1 MKTISKIAAI
11 ALVAVAVVGVNT
23 ASAQTTAE
31 LMAAIAKLQAQI
43 ATLSGTPSTT
53 PAPAAAVTFSTNLT
67 VGSKGAD
74 VTALQNFLIGKGYN
88 TLATGYFG
96 PMTKAALAAYQ
107 TAKGITPAVGYFGP
121 LTRAAVN
128 GEAAV
133 VVPPTT
139 TPTTTTSGKLEGG
152 AGSITVSTS
161 STDVEDTILE
171 GATENVLGFKV
182 EASDS
187 DVAITNIK
195 VTLENADGTSSPRL
209 SRYADKVEVYMGST
223 KVGSVDVADFTKNGD
238 VYSKSITLSNA
249 IVREGSSK
257 KATFAVKVTAISG
270 IDSDDID
277 TNNWDLTVNNIRFE
291 DATGAII
298 TDTSSVTNDFAFT
311 DLSTSGDVKL
321 TVSKGSSSPV
331 ATNVIVSD
339 TGSTADVLMLEFKMK
354 ATESDLSF
362 DSLDVTLAT
371 SSGTSTLANILGE
384 LVLKNGSTELA
395 NESTFDADG
404 AQTLT
409 FDLDDTFTVKA
420 DTTETFRVYAK
431 INDSDNFVSGDSVTV
446 STPADIVD
454 AEDKNGDVVVET
466 GTATGE
472 AMTFVL
478 DVPVLSLVGTP
489 TLALYTHTDGT
500 AAGEEDLYKA
510 TIAFKVTAPDSND
523 VYLPL
528 DTAYYGLT
536 GTSSI
541 EYTKTGSATTTSAVL
556 SYTGSHDIDETGGYR
571 VSAGD
576 SEDFAFTVYL
586 TGNDAQ
592 GKITVTSVWYE
603 ETNTAPNGTPE
614 VTSGLTTFKTPLV
627 LLAK

>member
-11 ALVAVAVVGVNT
+11 ALVAVALVGVNT
-23 ASAQTTAE
+23 ASAATVAE
-31 LMAAIAKLQAQI
+31 LQAMIASLSAQI
-43 ATLSGTPSTT
+43 AALSGTTTTT
-53 PAPAAAVTFSTNLT
+53 PAAVTFTSNLT
-67 VGSKGAD
+67 VGSKGAE

-107 TAKGITPAVGYFGP
+107 TAKGITPAAGYFGP
-121 LTRAAVN
+121 LTRASVN

-133 VVPPTT
+133 
-139 TPTTTTSGKLEGG
+139 TTTTTTTTTGKLEGG

-171 GATENVLGFKV
+171 GATENVLGFKI

-187 DVAITNIK
+187 DVSVTNIK

-209 SRYADKVEVYMGST
+209 SRYADMVEVYMGST
-223 KVGSVDVADFTKNGD
+223 KVGSADVEDFTKNGD

-249 IVREGSSK
+249 IVLEGSSK

-277 TNNWDLTVNNIRFE
+277 TNDWDLTVNNIRYE
-291 DATGAII
+291 DATGAIL
-298 TDTSSVTNDFAFT
+298 TDTSSVTNDFAFS

-431 INDSDNFVSGDSVTV
+431 INDSDNFHSGDSVTV

-571 VSAGD
+571 VSAGE

-592 GKITVTSVWYE
+592 GKITINSVWYE
-603 ETNTAPNGTPE
+603 ESNTTPNGSPE

>member
-11 ALVAVAVVGVNT
+11 ALVAVALVGVNT
-23 ASAQTTAE
+23 ASAATVAE
-31 LMAAIAKLQAQI
+31 LQAMIASLSAQI
-43 ATLSGTPSTT
+43 AALSGTTTTT
-53 PAPAAAVTFSTNLT
+53 PAAVTFTSNLT
-67 VGSKGAD
+67 VGSKGAE

-107 TAKGITPAVGYFGP
+107 TAKGITPAAGYFGP
-121 LTRAAVN
+121 LTRASVN

-133 VVPPTT
+133 
-139 TPTTTTSGKLEGG
+139 TTTTTTTTTGKLEGG

-171 GATENVLGFKV
+171 GATENVLGFKI

-187 DVAITNIK
+187 DVSVTNIK

-209 SRYADKVEVYMGST
+209 SRYADMVEVYMGST
-223 KVGSVDVADFTKNGD
+223 KVGSADVEDFTKNGD

-277 TNNWDLTVNNIRFE
+277 TNDWDLTVNNIRYE
-291 DATGAII
+291 DATGAIL
-298 TDTSSVTNDFAFT
+298 TDTSSVTNDFAFS

-431 INDSDNFVSGDSVTV
+431 INDSDNFHSGDSVTV

-571 VSAGD
+571 VSAGE

-592 GKITVTSVWYE
+592 GKITINSVWYE
-603 ETNTAPNGTPE
+603 ESNTTPNGSPE